1 MNLAIIVLA
10 AGKGT
15 RMASDLAKVLHP
27 LCGKPLV
34 AWVLEAVS
42 ALQPQRIVA
51 VVGHQ
56 AAEVERQVR
65 QRFPAVEFARQE
77 PMLGTGHA
85 VQQAHAAL
93 RDFNGDIIVIYGDT
107 PLISE
112 GALRQ
117 LVQKRAG
124 NAAAAGTAAKTAP
137 AEGALASMM
146 VAVVEEPGAY
156 GRVLCEADGRV
167 SQIVEAKDATP
178 EILALN
184 TVNAGTYCFEAGALW
199 HYLAQISNDNRSGEY
214 YLTDVVGLMTRD
226 GRRVEAVFVDEREM
240 TGINTRAQLQ
250 QLEQQLED
258 EARAA

>member
-15 RMASDLAKVLHP
+15 RMESDLAKVLHP
-27 LCGKPLV
+27 LCGKPLI
-34 AWVLEAVS
+34 AWVLETVS

-56 AAEVERQVR
+56 AAAVERQVR
-65 QRFPAVEFARQE
+65 ERFPAVEFARQE

-85 VQQAHAAL
+85 VQQAQAAL
-93 RDFNGDIIVIYGDT
+93 GDFEGDIMVIYGDT

-117 LVQKRAG
+117 LAQPRE
-124 NAAAAGTAAKTAP
+124 N
-137 AEGALASMM
+137 ALASMM
-146 VAVVEEPGAY
+146 VATVEEPGAY

-178 EILALN
+178 EILALS
-184 TVNAGTYCFEAGALW
+184 TVNAGTYCFEAKALW
-199 HYLAQISNDNRSGEY
+199 YYLAQISNDNRSGEY
-214 YLTDVVGLMTRD
+214 YLTDVVGLMTQD
-226 GRRVEAVFVDEREM
+226 GQRVDAVFVDEREM

-250 QLEQQLED
+250 QLEQQLQN
-258 EARAA
+258 EARAAR